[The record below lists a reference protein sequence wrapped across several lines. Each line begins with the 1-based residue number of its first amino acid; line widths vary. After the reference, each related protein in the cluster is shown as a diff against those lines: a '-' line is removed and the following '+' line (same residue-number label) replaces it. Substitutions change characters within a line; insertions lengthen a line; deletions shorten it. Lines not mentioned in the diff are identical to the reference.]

1 LLDSSSRSSVCPY
14 LNGNRKHMSDEY
26 NDPYEHIRD
35 LATENMA
42 SIQRENL
49 YTQREYGND
58 DEWTE

>member
-1 LLDSSSRSSVCPY
+1 
-14 LNGNRKHMSDEY
+14 MSDEY